1 VEIILGSDKT
11 LTTIKIPFWLWAGVI
26 FDLRR
31 RGGGV
36 RESGAFLL
44 GRDDKDPARVST
56 YICHDDVDADAYQHG
71 AIAFHASGSAAL
83 WRLCKEKNLQLLI
96 EVHTH
101 PGHDVRQSSIDERH
115 PMMPIADH
123 TAMIVPN
130 FANIPWWSLKA
141 VGVYEYLGGFRWRTH
156 AASAPNRR
164 VKLSL
169 W

>member
-1 VEIILGSDKT
+1 VAI
-11 LTTIKIPFWLWAGVI
+11 TTIKIPVWRWAMII

-44 GRDDKDPARVST
+44 GNEDRDPARVTS
-56 YICHDDVDADAYQHG
+56 YICYDEVDPDAYQSG
-71 AIAFHASGSAAL
+71 AIAFHASGCAAL
-83 WRLCKEKNLQLLI
+83 WRHCKEKQLDLLVD
-96 EVHTH
+96 VHTH
-101 PGHDVRQSSIDERH
+101 PGPDVGQSSIDERH
-115 PMMPIADH
+115 PMIPVVGH

-130 FANIPWWSLKA
+130 FARTAWWSLKL
-141 VGVYEYLGGFRWRTH
+141 VGVYEYLGGFKWRTYP
-156 AASAPNRR
+156 ASAPGRR

>member
-1 VEIILGSDKT
+1 MASDLT
-11 LTTIKIPFWLWAGVI
+11 ITTIKIPVWLWASVI
-26 FDLRR
+26 FDLRC

-44 GRDDKDPARVST
+44 GRDDSDPARVTS
-56 YICHDDVDADAYQHG
+56 YICHDDVDPAAYQEG
-71 AIAFHASGSAAL
+71 AIAFHASGCAAL
-83 WRLCKEKNLQLLI
+83 WQHCREKQLQMLI

-101 PGHDVRQSSIDERH
+101 PDRDVRQSPIDERH
-115 PMMPIADH
+115 PMLPILGH

-130 FANIPWWSLKA
+130 FAKTVWWSLNA
-141 VGVYEYLGGFRWRTH
+141 VGVYEYLGNFKWRTH
-156 AASAPNRR
+156 AASAPSRR

>member
-1 VEIILGSDKT
+1 MWVPD
-11 LTTIKIPFWLWAGVI
+11 LTITSIKIPLWLWASVI

-31 RGGGV
+31 RGGGL

-44 GRDDKDPARVST
+44 GRDDRNPARVST
-56 YICHDDVDADAYQHG
+56 YICYDDLDPAAYQEG
-71 AIAFHASGSAAL
+71 AIAFHASGCAAL
-83 WRLCKEKNLQLLI
+83 WQHCRNRQMQLLV

-101 PGHDVRQSSIDERH
+101 PGWEVRQSSIDERH
-115 PMMPIADH
+115 PMLPIVGH

-130 FANIPWWSLKA
+130 FGKTAWWSLNA
-141 VGVYEYLGGFRWRTH
+141 VGVYEYLGNFRWRTR
-156 AASAPNRR
+156 AASAQSRR

>member
-1 VEIILGSDKT
+1 MASDQT
-11 LTTIKIPFWLWAGVI
+11 ITAIKIPVWLWASVI

-44 GRDDKDPARVST
+44 GRDNRNPARVST
-56 YICHDDVDADAYQHG
+56 YICYDEVDPKAYQHG
-71 AIAFHASGSAAL
+71 AIAFHANGCAVL
-83 WRLCKEKNLQLLI
+83 WQHCREKQVQLLI
-96 EVHTH
+96 DVHTH
-101 PGHDVRQSSIDERH
+101 PGPDVRQSSIDERH
-115 PMMPIADH
+115 PMLPVVGH

-130 FANIPWWSLKA
+130 YAKTRWWSLKA
-141 VGVYEYLGGFRWRTH
+141 IGIYEYLGSFKWRTYLP
-156 AASAPNRR
+156 SAPGRR